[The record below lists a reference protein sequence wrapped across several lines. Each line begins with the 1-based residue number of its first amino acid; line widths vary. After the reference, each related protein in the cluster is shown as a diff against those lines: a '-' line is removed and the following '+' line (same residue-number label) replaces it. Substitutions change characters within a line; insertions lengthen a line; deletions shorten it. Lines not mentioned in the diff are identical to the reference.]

1 MVKLRTGRVLWV
13 KRGFPWMAIGGTLM
27 LLSAAIPVL
36 FNNRLDNLG
45 EVMIK
50 GGAFWAIWHFTR
62 AKVGRA
68 PADLAPPTPA
78 TARASLAS

>member
-1 MVKLRTGRVLWV
+1 VIGTGVLLWIR
-13 KRGFPWMAIGGTLM
+13 RGFPWMAIGGTLM

-62 AKVGRA
+62 AKVARA
-68 PADLAPPTPA
+68 PANHAPA
-78 TARASLAS
+78 TPEPAPGSLAS